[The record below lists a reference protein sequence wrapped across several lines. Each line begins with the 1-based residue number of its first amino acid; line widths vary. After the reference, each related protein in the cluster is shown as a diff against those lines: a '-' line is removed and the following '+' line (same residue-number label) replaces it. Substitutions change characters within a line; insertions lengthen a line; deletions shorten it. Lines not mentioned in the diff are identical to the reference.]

1 MSHDPVSQSATRPVS
16 NRLLAVGVLI
26 GLVALAGIA
35 FSGIASRNSV
45 AAQLESRAR
54 EQSIPTVR
62 VSTPGKG
69 GAVTSLDLPGRLD
82 AWSRAPLYARVSG
95 YLRRW
100 TVDIGATVKAGQL
113 IAEIDTPDL
122 DQQLLQ
128 ARADLASA
136 TSVANLAA
144 ASARRWQ
151 SLVARDAVSRQEADE
166 KSADAVTRQAVAS
179 SAQANLDRLVATKEF
194 ARIVAPFDGVV
205 TARSTDIGALV
216 NAGAAGGQEL
226 FVVSDLRRLR
236 LYVTVP
242 QSYAATVRRGTRAIV
257 RVPERPGVTYSA
269 SVATTAQAV
278 TAAAGGM
285 LVQLVVD
292 NPRGELLPGGFASV
306 SLELPSTQAALAVSP
321 SALIFDRNGLRVAV
335 VGAGDK
341 VVMRTVTIARDLG
354 RSVELA
360 SGLDAG
366 DRVIDNPPEGIADG
380 DTVRVAEAA
389 AR

>member
-1 MSHDPVSQSATRPVS
+1 MSHDPVSEPATRPVS
-16 NRLLAVGVLI
+16 KRLLALGALI
-26 GLVALAGIA
+26 GMLALAAIA
-35 FSGIASRNSV
+35 FSGIASRHSA

-54 EQSIPTVR
+54 ERSIPTVR

-69 GAVTSLDLPGRLD
+69 GAVSTLDLPGRLD

-95 YLRRW
+95 YLRGW
-100 TVDIGATVKAGQL
+100 TVDIGASVKAGQL
-113 IAEIDTPDL
+113 MAEIDTPDL

-151 SLVARDAVSRQEADE
+151 TLVARDAVSRQESDE
-166 KSADAVTRQAVAS
+166 KSAVAITRQAVAS
-179 SAQANLDRLVATKEF
+179 SAQANLDRLVATKAF

-205 TARSTDIGALV
+205 TARATDIGALV

-242 QSYAATVRRGTRAIV
+242 QSYAAVVRRGTRAIV
-257 RVPERPGVTYSA
+257 RVPERPGVTYA
-269 SVATTAQAV
+269 ANVATTAQAV
-278 TAAAGGM
+278 TAASGGM

-306 SLELPSTQAALAVSP
+306 SLDLPPTQSALAVSP
-321 SALIFDRNGLRVAV
+321 SALIFDGNGLRVAV

-341 VVMRTVTIARDLG
+341 VMMRSVTIARDLG

-360 SGLDAG
+360 SGLGPD
-366 DRVIDNPPEGIADG
+366 DRVIDNPPEGIAEG
-380 DTVRVAEAA
+380 DQVRVTEMA